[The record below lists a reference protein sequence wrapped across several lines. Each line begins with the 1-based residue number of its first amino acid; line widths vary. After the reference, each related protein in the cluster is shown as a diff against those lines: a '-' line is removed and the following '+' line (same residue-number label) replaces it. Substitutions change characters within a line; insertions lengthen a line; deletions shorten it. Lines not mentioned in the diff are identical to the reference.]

1 MLTITIPSP
10 ENETIF
16 LDIDVTYDVI
26 ATNGPPASPL
36 LDTVLT
42 GWTFVGC
49 WRLDPE
55 ADDGVTAMD
64 LGNDLGELPPR
75 YTQYID
81 EYVGDNFLAIQ
92 KDCRDFELT
101 RSDCVV

>member
-1 MLTITIPSP
+1 MLTITIPTP
-10 ENETIF
+10 GDETVF

-26 ATNGPPASPL
+26 ATAGPPEPV

-42 GWTFVGC
+42 GWSFSGC

-55 ADDGVTAMD
+55 ADSGLSTME

-81 EYVGDNFLAIQ
+81 KYVGDNFLEIQ
-92 KDCRDFELT
+92 KSCRDFELT
-101 RSDCVV
+101 RPECVV

>member
-1 MLTITIPSP
+1 MLTITIPTP
-10 ENETIF
+10 GDETVF

-26 ATNGPPASPL
+26 ATDGPPSSPP

-42 GWTFVGC
+42 GWTFVEC

-55 ADDGVTAMD
+55 ADDGMSVMD
-64 LGNDLGELPPR
+64 LSELPPR

-81 EYVGDNFLAIQ
+81 KYVGDNFLVIQ
-92 KDCRDFELT
+92 ENCRDFELT